1 MQDWFVWDKFLL
13 EILYLLLLIFNIN
26 WYEITNVNYKNDEIK
41 YENEYIFIQ
50 FNLNLLFQLFT

>member
-41 YENEYIFIQ
+41 YENGYIFIQ
-50 FNLNLLFQLFT
+50 FNLNLLFRLFT